1 MNTLEHLI
9 PDIPCPD
16 TEARSQA
23 RERWDSLVKP
33 RGSLGR
39 LEDLAV
45 QIAGITG
52 ELDPSLERK
61 TIALFA
67 GDHGVVEQGV
77 SKYPKSVTAS
87 MIRTFVANG
96 AGINILA
103 EQAQTEVRVI
113 NMGVDTEDVP
123 AEILDRSI
131 RKGTDNFMIGP
142 AMTRQEAFRS
152 LETGYK
158 FAEILYAQGINLLG
172 VGDMGIGNTTASSAI
187 TACLTESSVGQV
199 TDKGTGLSAEQIS
212 HKSQVIEQ
220 ALRVNRPDPQDPLDV
235 LSKVGGFEIGAIA
248 GCLIGGAAHRI
259 PLLLDGFITSAGAL
273 TAAALVP
280 EIRPFLI
287 AAHISGEKGHR
298 VALNHLGL
306 TPLLDLEMRLGEG
319 SGAALAMP
327 VVETS
332 VRLLNDMATFK
343 EAGISGGE

>member
-33 RGSLGR
+33 RGSLGQ

-87 MIRTFVANG
+87 MIRTFVAGG
-96 AGINILA
+96 AGINVLA
-103 EQAQTEVRVI
+103 EQAQAEVRVI

-131 RKGTDNFMIGP
+131 RKGTHNFMIGP

-158 FAEILYAQGINLLG
+158 FAEILYEQGINLLG

-187 TACLTESSVGQV
+187 TACLTGSSVDQI

-212 HKSQVIEQ
+212 HKSKVIEQ

-259 PLLLDGFITSAGAL
+259 PTLLDGFITSAGAL

-306 TPLLDLEMRLGEG
+306 SPLLDLAMRLGEG

-327 VVETS
+327 VAETS
-332 VRLLNDMATFK
+332 VRLLNNMATFK